1 MAHVVRECI
10 RPEIVAHTAGIRS
23 VSNMGV
29 WLRGYRDGVES
40 VEMTRGWLVAGIEE
54 RGCRRQNARREV
66 AWLGRGR
73 GDVAWA
79 ARRIVLPIAEA
90 SPDEWR

>member
-66 AWLGRGR
+66 AWL
-73 GDVAWA
+73 
-79 ARRIVLPIAEA
+79 ARRCRVGGEKDRPAYRG
-90 SPDEWR
+90 SKP